1 MKKILPSILSRFHHV
16 YLLVFCLVAICN
28 ASIGQVKFTAVASS
42 KQISKNDY
50 LQVQFIVENA
60 SNIEQIVPPSFKN
73 FVVVSGPNQ
82 QSGMSNING
91 NIKQYVGLDF
101 TLKPQ
106 TIGKFLIPP
115 ATAKVDGKTYQSNSI
130 TVEVNNS
137 NSSGQA
143 GGTSFSPFGNLSID
157 DPLEPQ
163 VHGYDDYILR
173 KGENVE
179 EKIRKNLF
187 IKVDVNKTTCYVGEP
202 IVASYKLYT
211 RLKSESNLLKTPSFN
226 GFSVSELG
234 MPDNYSLTTEKYN
247 GRDYNV
253 YVLRKVQLY
262 PLQSGVFEL
271 EPVEVENRVTFIKA
285 EYAAARKDDVFFNM
299 LRDFADAATPPD
311 AQETKTITLENK
323 PVKIVVKP
331 LPEDA
336 RPADFKGAVGNFA
349 MQVMA
354 EKNELTTDDAGNLK
368 VIISGFGNLQLV
380 NAPVVNWPQGLE
392 GFEPRASENIDKFSV
407 PMKGVKVFVYPF
419 TIGTAGTYTI
429 PPVQFSYFDVGSGSY
444 KSLSSKPVVI
454 SVKKGTGNTQR
465 RIGLPQPASKVSQ
478 TAPGIIYRNREILIG
493 GIFMLGAIALLLAV
507 NYKRRKTQ
515 QFVEEKSKALKQP
528 DNSPAIFSEDV
539 LAAAEEKLTSND
551 PAGFYS
557 ALHICM
563 RKFLSAKLNIPI
575 QELSKKKINERFDK
589 CNVPIGTSLLLTSIF
604 ENIEMNLYA
613 PVSSSGEMKE
623 DYEKASEF
631 ISLLNKEAC

>member
-1 MKKILPSILSRFHHV
+1 MKKILPPVLFRF
-16 YLLVFCLVAICN
+16 LLVYSLTFCLVAFYN
-28 ASIGQVKFTAVASS
+28 RSFAQVKFTAVASN
-42 KQISKNDY
+42 KQIGKNDY

-60 SNIEQIVPPSFKN
+60 ANIEQIVPPSFKN
-73 FVVVSGPNQ
+73 FLVVSGPNQ
-82 QSGMSNING
+82 QSGMSNVNG
-91 NIKQYVGLDF
+91 KIKQYVALDF

-106 TIGKFLIPP
+106 LTGKFIILP
-115 ATAKVDGKTYQSNSI
+115 ATAKVDGKDYQSNTI
-130 TVEVNNS
+130 AVEVNNS
-137 NSSGQA
+137 NSSGQS

-163 VHGYDDYILR
+163 LHGYDDYILH
-173 KGENVE
+173 KDENVE

-187 IKVDVNKTTCYVGEP
+187 IKVDVNKTNCYLGEP

-226 GFSVSELG
+226 GFSVSEMG
-234 MPDNYSLTTEKYN
+234 MPDNYALTTEKYN
-247 GRDYNV
+247 GREYNV

-299 LRDFADAATPPD
+299 LRDFANAATPPD

-331 LPEDA
+331 LPEGSK
-336 RPADFKGAVGNFA
+336 PADFKGAVGNFN

-354 EKNELTTDDAGNLK
+354 EKNDLSTDDAGNLK
-368 VIISGFGNLQLV
+368 VIISGIGNLQLV
-380 NAPVVNWPQGLE
+380 NAPVVDWPQGLE

-419 TIGTAGTYTI
+419 TIGASGKYTI

-444 KSLSSKPVVI
+444 KRLSSNPVMI
-454 SVKKGTGNTQR
+454 SVKKGTGNVQHR
-465 RIGLPQPASKVSQ
+465 MDLPQAVPKPSN
-478 TAPGIIYRNREILIG
+478 TLPGILYRNRGIFIG
-493 GIFMLGAIALLLAV
+493 GIFILGAITLLFAV

-515 QFVEEKSKALKQP
+515 QFIEENNKAVKAA
-528 DNSPAIFSEDV
+528 DNSQAIFSEDV
-539 LAAAEEKLTSND
+539 LSDAADKLAEND
-551 PAGFYS
+551 PGGFYS
-557 ALHICM
+557 ALNICLC
-563 RKFLSAKLNIPI
+563 KFLSAKLNIPV
-575 QELSKKKINERFDK
+575 QELSKKKINERLDK
-589 CNVPIGTSLLLTSIF
+589 CNVPIGTSLLLTSLF
-604 ENIEMNLYA
+604 ENIEINLYA

-631 ISLLNKEAC
+631 ISLLNKQVC